1 MTRLAVHAP
10 TRAYLREAR
19 RLRGAFAAGSP
30 ELYRS
35 LQHLADR
42 HNAASPAFSE
52 GPSRLPGNRTHA
64 AHRAAAFA
72 RYAAAQ
78 LDGRVLRYS
87 RRLELLKTADQLG
100 IGRFHANLIIAAVQH
115 EATGPGL
122 FPEGPSPS
130 RLIRSLPMLTFLL
143 VQGMILAGL
152 WAALLH

>member
-1 MTRLAVHAP
+1 MTRPAVHAP

-19 RLRGAFAAGSP
+19 RLRGAFSAGSP

-42 HNAASPAFSE
+42 HNAASPAWSE
-52 GPSRLPGNRTHA
+52 GPSPVSGHRTHA
-64 AHRAAAFA
+64 AQRAAAFA

-78 LDGRVLRYS
+78 LDRRVLPYS
-87 RRLELLKTADQLG
+87 RRLQLLKTADQLG

-115 EATGPGL
+115 EATGPAL
-122 FPEGPSPS
+122 FSESPS
-130 RLIRSLPMLTFLL
+130 TSRFTRSLPMLTFLF